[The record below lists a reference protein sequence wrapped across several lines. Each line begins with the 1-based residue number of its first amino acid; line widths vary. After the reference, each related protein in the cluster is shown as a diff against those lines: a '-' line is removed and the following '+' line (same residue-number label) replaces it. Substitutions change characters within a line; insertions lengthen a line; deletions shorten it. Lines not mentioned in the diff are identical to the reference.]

1 MKSSFVTALS
11 LVGVIGA
18 GSAAALVNTSIF
30 DSTPDAVEAAFVP
43 GAAVVELTL
52 PAVADP
58 APGSANSGGMSL
70 EQLTGGAQ
78 EQSLATNSN
87 ASVDQ
92 AASSQAAESSQ
103 SASSGSTSSGSTSAA
118 SSSGTLSVKEA
129 VTTTVAP
136 TPTTTEP
143 TPTTVAPT
151 PEEPSLLTRYDL
163 GGAGSVTVDVLD
175 GRVTLIDATAAAGWT
190 VIKSEVDAVANQV
203 EVELSDGSMVVDF
216 EVGYVAGVLVPD
228 IRTESVSN
236 GHHDDHEDDDD
247 DHEEHDDDDHEE
259 HDDD

>member
-11 LVGVIGA
+11 LVGVIGS

-52 PAVADP
+52 PK
-58 APGSANSGGMSL
+58 
-70 EQLTGGAQ
+70 
-78 EQSLATNSN
+78 
-87 ASVDQ
+87 
-92 AASSQAAESSQ
+92 
-103 SASSGSTSSGSTSAA
+103 AA
-118 SSSGTLSVKEA
+118 SSSGSLSVKEA

-136 TPTTTEP
+136 TQ
-143 TPTTVAPT
+143 TTVAPP
-151 PEEPSLLTRYDL
+151 PEQPSLLTRYDL
-163 GGAGSVTVDVLD
+163 GGSGSVTVDVLD
-175 GRVTLIDATAAAGWT
+175 GQVTLINATAAAGWT
-190 VIKSEVDAVANQV
+190 VIKSEFDAVANQV
-203 EVELSDGSMVVDF
+203 EIELSDGSMVVDF

-247 DHEEHDDDDHEE
+247 DHDEHEDDDDEHEDDHDEHDEHDDDHDE
-259 HDDD
+259 HDD

>member
-247 DHEEHDDDDHEE
+247 DHEEHDDDNHEE
-259 HDDD
+259 HDD

>member
-58 APGSANSGGMSL
+58 APGSANFGGMSL

-247 DHEEHDDDDHEE
+247 DHEEHDDD
-259 HDDD
+259 

>member
-1 MKSSFVTALS
+1 MKSSFITAFS

-52 PAVADP
+52 PEVADP
-58 APGSANSGGMSL
+58 AAGSANASGMSL
-70 EQLTGGAQ
+70 EQLTGGAA
-78 EQSLATNSN
+78 EQTPATDGNS
-87 ASVDQ
+87 SVDQ
-92 AASSQAAESSQ
+92 AASSPSAESP
-103 SASSGSTSSGSTSAA
+103 SAV
-118 SSSGTLSVKEA
+118 SSSGTLSAKEA
-129 VTTTVAP
+129 VTNTVAP

-143 TPTTVAPT
+143 TPTTTEPTPTTTEPT
-151 PEEPSLLTRYDL
+151 PEQPSLLTRYDL
-163 GGAGSVTVDVLD
+163 GGAGSVTVDVAD

-216 EVGYVAGVLVPD
+216 EVGYFAGELIPE

-236 GHHDDHEDDDD
+236 EYHDEDDD
-247 DHEEHDDDDHEE
+247 EHDDDDDDDE
-259 HDDD
+259 HDDEADDEDDD

>member
-1 MKSSFVTALS
+1 MKSSFITAFS

-52 PAVADP
+52 PEVADP
-58 APGSANSGGMSL
+58 APGSANASGMSL
-70 EQLTGGAQ
+70 EQLTGGAA
-78 EQSLATNSN
+78 EQTPATDGNS
-87 ASVDQ
+87 SVDQ
-92 AASSQAAESSQ
+92 AASSPSAESP
-103 SASSGSTSSGSTSAA
+103 SAV
-118 SSSGTLSVKEA
+118 SSSGTLSAKEA
-129 VTTTVAP
+129 VTNTVAP

-143 TPTTVAPT
+143 TPTTTEPTPTTTEPTPTTTEPT
-151 PEEPSLLTRYDL
+151 PEQPSLLTRYDL
-163 GGAGSVTVDVLD
+163 GGAGSVTVDVAD

-216 EVGYVAGVLVPD
+216 EVGYFAGELIPE

-236 GHHDDHEDDDD
+236 EHHDEDDD
-247 DHEEHDDDDHEE
+247 EHDDDE
-259 HDDD
+259 HDDEADDEDDD

>member
-58 APGSANSGGMSL
+58 A
-70 EQLTGGAQ
+70 
-78 EQSLATNSN
+78 
-87 ASVDQ
+87 
-92 AASSQAAESSQ
+92 
-103 SASSGSTSSGSTSAA
+103 A

-129 VTTTVAP
+129 VTTAVAP

>member
-11 LVGVIGA
+11 LVGVIGS

-30 DSTPDAVEAAFVP
+30 DSAPDAVEAAFVP

-52 PAVADP
+52 PKVDDP
-58 APGSANSGGMSL
+58 AGGSANASGMSL
-70 EQLTGGAQ
+70 EQLTEGAE
-78 EQSLATNSN
+78 EQTSATNSS

-103 SASSGSTSSGSTSAA
+103 SASSGSTSAA
-118 SSSGTLSVKEA
+118 SSSGSLSVKEA
-129 VTTTVAP
+129 VTTTVASP
-136 TPTTTEP
+136 
-143 TPTTVAPT
+143 
-151 PEEPSLLTRYDL
+151 PEQPSLLTRYDL
-163 GGAGSVTVDVLD
+163 GGSGSVTVDVLD
-175 GRVTLIDATAAAGWT
+175 GQVTLIDATAAAGWT
-190 VIKSEVDAVANQV
+190 VIKSEFDAVANQV
-203 EVELSDGSMVVDF
+203 EIELSDGSMVVDF
-216 EVGYVAGVLVPD
+216 EVRYVAGVLVPD

>member
-103 SASSGSTSSGSTSAA
+103 SASSGSTSAA

-129 VTTTVAP
+129 VTTAVAP

-190 VIKSEVDAVANQV
+190 VIKTEVDAVANQV